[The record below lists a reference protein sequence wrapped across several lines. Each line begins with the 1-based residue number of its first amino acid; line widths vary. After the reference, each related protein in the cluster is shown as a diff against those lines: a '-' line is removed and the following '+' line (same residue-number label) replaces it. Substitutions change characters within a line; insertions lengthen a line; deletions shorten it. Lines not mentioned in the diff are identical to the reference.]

1 MKKHKGQ
8 NEETG
13 WIEWR
18 NMKDRME
25 KQKDKME
32 KLKDRMEK
40 QEGQNG
46 DT

>member
-18 NMKDRME
+18 NMKDKME
-25 KQKDKME
+25 KHKDKME

-40 QEGQNG
+40 QEEWNG
-46 DT
+46 ET